1 MKEMK
6 EGIDL
11 PIEME
16 ERMKGITQIQGITQ
30 TPEIDIGKKEALPN
44 PPDNH
49 HAITLGTEATDPI
62 PGVGF
67 RGILLVKI
75 QKEKFWRKKCQ
86 GFFQKWQ
93 RQTQL

>member
-1 MKEMK
+1 MIRVLKETK
-6 EGIDL
+6 DRIDL
-11 PIEME
+11 PLEIEEKM
-16 ERMKGITQIQGITQ
+16 IDITQ
-30 TPEIDIGKKEALPN
+30 TPEIEIGEKEALRNHPG
-44 PPDNH
+44 NH
-49 HAITLGTEATDPI
+49 HAITLRIEATDPL
-62 PGVGF
+62 PRVGF

>member
-1 MKEMK
+1 MIRVLKETK
-6 EGIDL
+6 ERIDL
-11 PIEME
+11 PLDMDG
-16 ERMKGITQIQGITQ
+16 RMIDITQ
-30 TPEIDIGKKEALPN
+30 TPEIDRGKKEALPN
-44 PPDNH
+44 HPGNH
-49 HAITLGTEATDPI
+49 HGITLGTEATDPI